1 MGSCGLRSC
10 LCVCVCG
17 GIPETETEVETV
29 TGAATEKHNKTIE
42 ATFWDSKINLYC
54 VGGHY

>member
-1 MGSCGLRSC
+1 VF
-10 LCVCVCG
+10 VCVCG

-42 ATFWDSKINLYC
+42 ATCWDSKINLYC